1 MRFIKR
7 LIFIIILLLLAF
19 FVYRLINPSAATALL
34 RDLKSFSNTTIGTHF
49 SLTYEVLEVTWTNLD
64 ITGTVIEVT
73 WALQEFTGDEELLL
87 NDTQLSWEN
96 ELPLSTWTS
105 SSSDSV
111 EGTITTTS
119 PTPSSPTSSSNWLS
133 SKDKRDAQN
142 LLGNFK

>member
-7 LIFIIILLLLAF
+7 LIFIVILLLLAF
-19 FVYRLINPSAATALL
+19 FVYRLINPSSANALL

-49 SLTYEVLEVTWTNLD
+49 SLTNEVLQTTWTNLE
-64 ITGTVIEVT
+64 ITGTVLEAT
-73 WALQEFTGDEELLL
+73 WLLQELTGDDELLF
-87 NDTQLSWEN
+87 NDIDLSWEN
-96 ELPLSTWTS
+96 ELPLLTWS

-119 PTPSSPTSSSNWLS
+119 PIPSTPTSSSNELS
-133 SKDKRDAQN
+133 HKDTQDAQN